1 MVTTFTGDYF
11 DAFKDEFMQALID
24 RLSEMQK
31 IGVGEFCDFFDLGTV
46 LTVNMCTS
54 DQNLQELEI
63 GNARFDINSN
73 E

>member
-1 MVTTFTGDYF
+1 
-11 DAFKDEFMQALID
+11 MQALID